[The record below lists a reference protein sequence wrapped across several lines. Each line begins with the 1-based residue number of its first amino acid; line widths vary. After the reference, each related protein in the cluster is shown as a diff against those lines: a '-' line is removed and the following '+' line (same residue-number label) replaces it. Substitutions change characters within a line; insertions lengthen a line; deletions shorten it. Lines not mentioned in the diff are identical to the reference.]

1 MKIAEQNHSRLVITE
16 RPWLLAGFLALM
28 ASVLGGLLFN
38 EWSTMDFIARGV
50 MISML
55 TILVV
60 IIHFTIHWVDI
71 RFSRALGTI
80 ELSRRGIVRNEQR
93 RYRLDHFEHAR
104 LDESSSSDGTTYRVV
119 LVFDDAMVAEMPDD
133 MRDDIQKQTRRGFRQ
148 TPPNEVPLTYYFSG
162 GERAE
167 RKIVDAINNWA
178 AE

>member
-16 RPWLLAGFLALM
+16 RPWFLAGFLGLM
-28 ASVLGGLLFN
+28 AGILAWLLWD
-38 EWSTMDFIARGV
+38 EWSNMELVARGV
-50 MISML
+50 MVFML
-55 TILVV
+55 TIILV
-60 IIHFTIHWVDI
+60 IIHFTVHWVDV

-93 RYRLDHFEHAR
+93 RFRLDHFEHAR

-119 LVFDDAMVAEMPDD
+119 LVFDDAMVAEMPGDV
-133 MRDDIQKQTRRGFRQ
+133 REDIQTQTRRGFRQ

-167 RKIVDAINNWA
+167 RKIVDAINAWVSG
-178 AE
+178 